1 MGIYQQE
8 LVYQKLTTTG
18 QTVSGVTYPG
28 DTGYSINYTSFIT
41 LGNTN
46 DTVTVDI
53 NGVTGLTFSM
63 IGKVDM
69 PIGAITLRSVE
80 RVVTGTTAAP
90 SLGVLVV
97 GVKRYNSMF
106 GNSIYAS

>member
-8 LVYQKLTTTG
+8 LVYTKLTTTG
-18 QTVSGVTYPG
+18 ETVSGVTYPG
-28 DTGYSINYTSFIT
+28 ETGYSINYTTFIT

-63 IGKVDM
+63 VGKIDM
-69 PIGAITLRSVE
+69 PIDSITLRSTQ
-80 RVVTGTTAAP
+80 RVVTGSTAAP
-90 SLGVLVV
+90 SLGVLVI
-97 GVKRYNSMF
+97 GVKRYNAMF
-106 GNSIYAS
+106 GNSMFV